1 MTAMPWVDA
10 VIRGHIPRWEDVN
23 TDPGRVLAVCAE
35 LEISGL
41 VHSQLTRGV
50 ISSDWPDAVC
60 LALEQ
65 RVRAA
70 AAIELVRARE
80 ITRVLDALA
89 THGVFPVVLKGA
101 ALARTVYDAPA
112 MRPSLDT
119 DLLISRDQVGITRD
133 VLTRLGYREPPMTG
147 GEHVF
152 CQFQLSK
159 MDPLG
164 VEHVFDVHWK
174 ISTQTLFADV
184 LTYAELSAEA
194 VPIPALGSHARAA
207 CGPHAL
213 LLACIHPVMHHG
225 NAQRL
230 LWTFDIYLLIRR
242 LSHSELLRFARL
254 AVNKQV
260 AAICTRQLSL
270 AAEHCTTR
278 LPPDVLEILTSP
290 TVSEPASVYLRPRR
304 RWHQELLWNVRALP
318 RWRSRIQLLR
328 EVLLPS
334 PRYMLD
340 AYHLGSRGIVLLPAL
355 YAHRCA
361 YGAFKIIAGK
371 K

>member
-1 MTAMPWVDA
+1 MNA
-10 VIRGHIPRWEDVN
+10 
-23 TDPGRVLAVCAE
+23 DPQTVLDICAQ

-41 VHSQLTRGV
+41 VHSQLTRGA
-50 ISSDWPDAVC
+50 IRSDWPETIS

-65 RVRAA
+65 RMRAA
-70 AAIELVRARE
+70 AAIELVRGRE

-89 THGVFPVVLKGA
+89 AHGVFPIVLKGA

-119 DLLISRDQVGITRD
+119 DLLISRDQVEITRD
-133 VLTRLGYREPPMTG
+133 VVTRLGYREPPMTA

-159 MDPLG
+159 IDPLG
-164 VEHVFDVHWK
+164 LEHVLDVHWK

-194 VPIPALGSHARAA
+194 VPIPALGSHARTG

-213 LLACIHPVMHHG
+213 VLACIHPVMHHG
-225 NAQRL
+225 NQPRL
-230 LWTFDIYLLIRR
+230 LWMCDIHLLVRR
-242 LSHSELLRFARL
+242 LSHSELLRFAQL
-254 AVNKQV
+254 AVNKQM
-260 AAICTRQLSL
+260 AAICKRQLSM
-270 AAEHCTTR
+270 ATERCHTR
-278 LPPDVLEILTSP
+278 LPSDVLEILTSS
-290 TVSEPASVYLRPRR
+290 TVSEPASAYLRPHR
-304 RWHQELLWNVRALP
+304 RWHHELLWNIRALP
-318 RWRSRIQLLR
+318 RWRPRMRLLR
-328 EVLLPS
+328 EVLFPS

-340 AYHLGSRGIVLLPAL
+340 AYHLGSRSVVLLPAL

-361 YGAFKIIAGK
+361 YGAFKIMAGK

>member
-1 MTAMPWVDA
+1 MTSIPWVDA
-10 VIRGHIPRWEDVN
+10 VIRGHIPPWANVN
-23 TDPGRVLAVCAE
+23 ADPQTVLKVCAE

-41 VHSQLTRGV
+41 VHGQLTRSAV
-50 ISSDWPDAVC
+50 SSDWPDALC

-80 ITRVLDALA
+80 ITCVLDALA
-89 THGVFPVVLKGA
+89 TRGVFPVLLKGA
-101 ALARTVYDAPA
+101 ALARTVYDGPA
-112 MRPSLDT
+112 MRPSVDT
-119 DLLISRDQVGITRD
+119 DLLVSRDQVEITRD
-133 VLTRLGYREPPMTG
+133 VMTRLGYREPPMTG

-159 MDPLG
+159 IDPLG

-194 VPIPALGSHARAA
+194 VPIPALGSHARTG

-225 NAQRL
+225 NEQRL
-230 LWTFDIYLLIRR
+230 LWMCDIHLLVRR

-254 AVNKQV
+254 AVDKQM
-260 AAICTRQLSL
+260 AAICRRELSL
-270 AAEHCTTR
+270 AAKHCNTPLR
-278 LPPDVLEILTSP
+278 SDVLEILSSSTM
-290 TVSEPASVYLRPRR
+290 SEPASVYLRPRR
-304 RWHQELLWNVRALP
+304 RWHHELLWNIRALP
-318 RWRSRIQLLR
+318 QWRPRMRLLR

-340 AYHLGSRGIVLLPAL
+340 AYHLGSRSIVLLPAL

>member
-1 MTAMPWVDA
+1 MTSIPWVAA
-10 VIRGHIPRWEDVN
+10 VVRGDTPRWENVN
-23 TDPGRVLAVCAE
+23 ADPETVLDVCAE

-41 VHSQLTRGV
+41 VHFQLTRGAEP
-50 ISSDWPDAVC
+50 SDWPDTVC

-70 AAIELVRARE
+70 VAIELVRARE
-80 ITRVLDALA
+80 ITCVLDALA
-89 THGVFPVVLKGA
+89 THGVFPVLLKGA

-112 MRPSLDT
+112 IRPSVDT
-119 DLLISRDQVGITRD
+119 DLLIPRDRVEIARD
-133 VLTRLGYREPPMTG
+133 VMTRLGYREPPMTG

-159 MDPLG
+159 IDPLG

-184 LTYAELSAEA
+184 LTYPELSAEA
-194 VPIPALGSHARAA
+194 VPIPALGSHARTG

-225 NAQRL
+225 NEPRL
-230 LWTFDIYLLIRR
+230 LWMCDIHLLVRR
-242 LSHSELLRFARL
+242 LSHRELLRFARL
-254 AVNKQV
+254 AVHTQM
-260 AAICTRQLSL
+260 AAICKRQLSL
-270 AAEHCTTR
+270 AAEHCNTR
-278 LPPDVLEILTSP
+278 VPSDVLEILTSS
-290 TVSEPASVYLRPRR
+290 TTSEPASVYLRPRR
-304 RWHQELLWNVRALP
+304 RWHHELLWNIRAHPQWRP
-318 RWRSRIQLLR
+318 RMRLLR

-340 AYHLGSRGIVLLPAL
+340 AYHLGSRSIVLLPAL